1 MRPFGVANS
10 LPPVT
15 NPAAGPIRVVVIGP
29 PPATRSLGDLLVT
42 LADRGFRL
50 VHEFPDLPAADAC
63 LEREAADLVLIA
75 IDASASDALARIRAH
90 PLLAGY
96 VSFIVVDE
104 SARED
109 VARLALKA
117 GAQDY
122 LVRSKLTAARLE
134 RSMRWSLERAR
145 VEQTLKRESDLL
157 HALLDYLPDK
167 IYFKD
172 RCGRFLRASKSVAD
186 WLGADDPAAVIGR
199 TDFDFYTPEHAD
211 ATFQDEQEVIR
222 SEKPIIGKLS
232 QRTLPDGRTEWSSTT
247 KLPLRDHR
255 QRVVGTFG
263 VTRDLTP
270 VKQLELELAAERN
283 RLRDANTE
291 LSTTVEK
298 LRRAHEELQSVQLQL
313 IEAEKL
319 KSIGRLAAGVAHEVK
334 NPLAII
340 SMGLDFLRGH
350 LAGDALAADVLH
362 ELDEAVGRADTVVKG
377 LLDYSAPRQLALEPH
392 DLNGIIRTALRLV
405 RGEMLADLHHIETDF
420 LPLPPVPVDRG
431 KVCQVLVN
439 LFTNALHAMPA
450 GGTLTVRTRTEQI
463 TGVGDNI
470 AGERSEV
477 FLAGDQVAVVE
488 IADTGPGIPP
498 ELLGRI
504 FEPFVTTKPTGKGT
518 GLGMSVVRSIMNLHR
533 GTVTV
538 RNREPRGALVTLLF
552 NANPTPP

>member
-10 LPPVT
+10 LPRVT
-15 NPAAGPIRVVVIGP
+15 NPASGPVRVVVIGP
-29 PPATRSLGDLLVT
+29 PAATRGLGDLLIE
-42 LADRGFRL
+42 LGEHGFRL
-50 VHEFPDLPAADAC
+50 IHEFSTLAEAEPC
-63 LEREAADLVLIA
+63 FEREAADLVLFA
-75 IDASASDALARIRAH
+75 IDAAHSEIPAGIHGHAL
-90 PLLAGY
+90 LGSY
-96 VSFIVVDE
+96 VPFIVVDHT
-104 SARED
+104 ARGD
-109 VARLALKA
+109 IARQAQKA

-122 LVRSKLTAARLE
+122 LVHSRLTAIRLE
-134 RSMRWSLERAR
+134 RAMRWALERAH
-145 VEQTLKRESDLL
+145 VEQALRRESDLL

-186 WLGADDPAAVIGR
+186 WLGAGDPANVEGR
-199 TDFDFYTPEHAD
+199 TDFDFYRPEHAE

-232 QRTLPDGRTEWSSTT
+232 ERTLPTGRTEWSSTT

-255 QRVVGTFG
+255 GRIVGTFG

-270 VKQLELELAAERN
+270 VKRLELELAAERN
-283 RLRDANTE
+283 RLRDANSE
-291 LSTTVEK
+291 LSETVEK

-350 LAGDALAADVLH
+350 LVDDVTVGNVLH
-362 ELDEAVGRADTVVKG
+362 EMDEAVSRADSVVKG

-392 DLNGIIRTALRLV
+392 DLTGILRDALRLV
-405 RGEMLADLHHIETDF
+405 RGEIHPDRHKVETDLST
-420 LPLPPVPVDRG
+420 LPAIPVDRG
-431 KVCQVLVN
+431 KICQVFVN
-439 LFTNALHAMPA
+439 LFTNALQAMPD
-450 GGTLTVRTRTEQI
+450 GGTLSIRTRLEQI
-463 TGVGDNI
+463 TGVGSNI

-477 FLAGDQVAVVE
+477 FRAGELVVVVE
-488 IADTGPGIPP
+488 ILDTGTGIPP
-498 ELLGRI
+498 ELIGRI
-504 FEPFVTTKPTGKGT
+504 FEPFVTSKPTGTGT

-533 GTVTV
+533 GVISV
-538 RNREPRGALVTLLF
+538 RNREPRGTMVTLLL
-552 NANPTPP
+552 NANPPPP